1 MRHAMGGN
9 PLGPGKFSPSSCRG
23 LVFYQGNSTPC
34 SDPHIQKCV
43 SKLLAPPL
51 VWGV

>member
-1 MRHAMGGN
+1 MGGN

-34 SDPHIQKCV
+34 SDPLHTKMCIKTTCT
-43 SKLLAPPL
+43 PL